1 MRLAGRSSVV
11 MASTIVDLP
20 EPMSPVSS
28 PLWPPAW
35 KLHVRLSNVP
45 QFRSSSCSSRKPL
58 SCSAEASGI
67 SAEASGISVEAS
79 GIGVISAEQ
88 RGVFGQPP
96 VEVGQPLAVDE
107 CLENAPHLE

>member
-28 PLWPPAW
+28 PLRPPAW

-45 QFRSSSCSSRKPL
+45 QFRSSSRSSRKPL
-58 SCSAEASGI
+58 SCSVEAS
-67 SAEASGISVEAS
+67 AISVAAS
-79 GIGVISAEQ
+79 GIGVISGEQ
-88 RGVFGQPP
+88 RGVFGQPT
-96 VEVGQPLAVDE
+96 VEVGQPLAIDE
-107 CLENAPHLE
+107 RLENAPHLEQLFRP

>member
-45 QFRSSSCSSRKPL
+45 QFRSSRCSSRKPL
-58 SCSAEASGI
+58 SCSVG
-67 SAEASGISVEAS
+67 AS
-79 GIGVISAEQ
+79 GIGVISGEQ

-96 VEVGQPLAVDE
+96 VEVGQPLAIDE
-107 CLENAPHLE
+107 RLENAPHLE

>member
-20 EPMSPVSS
+20 EPISPVSS
-28 PLWPPAW
+28 PPRQPAW

-58 SCSAEASGI
+58 SCSV
-67 SAEASGISVEAS
+67 EASGISVEAS
-79 GIGVISAEQ
+79 GIGVIPAEQ